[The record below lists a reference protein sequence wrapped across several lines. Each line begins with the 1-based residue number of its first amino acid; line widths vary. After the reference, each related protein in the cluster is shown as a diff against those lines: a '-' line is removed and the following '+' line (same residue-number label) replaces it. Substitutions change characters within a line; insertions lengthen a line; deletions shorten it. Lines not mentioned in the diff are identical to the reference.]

1 MKRDSRNHEVP
12 QKLLEAT
19 AEEIEAQQV
28 IELPDREAITIV
40 NASVALPVGT
50 SAGAGLLIFS

>member
-1 MKRDSRNHEVP
+1 MKRDSRNREVP
-12 QKLLEAT
+12 QELLEAT
-19 AEEIEAQQV
+19 AEVIEAQQV

-50 SAGAGLLIFS
+50 SAGAGLLTIS